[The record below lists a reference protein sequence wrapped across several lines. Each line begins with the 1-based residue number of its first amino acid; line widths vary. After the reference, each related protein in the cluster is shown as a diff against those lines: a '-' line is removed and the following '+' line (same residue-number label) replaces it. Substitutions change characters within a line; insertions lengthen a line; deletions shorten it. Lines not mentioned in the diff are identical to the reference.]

1 MCSSLRRNFSF
12 RNRLA
17 LPCWAIWTA
26 STSPAIT
33 SPAKLPQP
41 SGQRRWILSANL
53 YLGSGWRLKTI
64 DAAAAL
70 CDYPKNLCGSGCG
83 TGGADHVSGFDT
95 GVGQLGQ
102 IHLVENTPAAPPIHA
117 CSGKFEQGYVSPAC
131 PSQDQIRK
139 GHR

>member
-17 LPCWAIWTA
+17 LPCWAISTA

-53 YLGSGWRLKTI
+53 YLRSVWRASKRSEEHTSELQSRLHLVCRLLLEKKKKTI
-64 DAAAAL
+64 ETGDD
-70 CDYPKNLCGSGCG
+70 CDDSCYS
-83 TGGADHVSGFDT
+83 TYDS
-95 GVGQLGQ
+95 
-102 IHLVENTPAAPPIHA
+102 I
-117 CSGKFEQGYVSPAC
+117 
-131 PSQDQIRK
+131 
-139 GHR
+139 